1 MSDKLK
7 SLIKGIGL
15 PETIL
20 TDIEKDDFDAKAV
33 IASFNESQKAHF
45 KPLIENEIRPDIE
58 SDIRE
63 ETTGKWMAT
72 LNNDIKKLGVPIEKI
87 KDLKSYEKIKVLH
100 DTLVEKYKSTG
111 ASDDVVKF
119 QEENVSLKN
128 QLTDWE
134 AKFNGEVD
142 KVRKE
147 ENGKTISKLVDL
159 DLQKKFTSIPADRI
173 LGKKHSDGI
182 YLGLKS
188 YMSNKYDFALDEKD
202 NIIPFEKGTSK
213 RVQGKNTDGKE
224 YFVPIEDLLLNS
236 LKELNLTIESNG
248 GEGSGQQGNGSG
260 NGQKQKSARLLEMEA
275 AIKQS

>member
-7 SLIKGIGL
+7 SLIKSIGL

-20 TDIEKDDFDAKAV
+20 TDIEKDDFDLKAA

-58 SDIRE
+58 SELSESI
-63 ETTGKWMAT
+63 TGKFMGT
-72 LNNDIKKLGVPIEKI
+72 LNNDIKKFGVPIEKI
-87 KDLKSYEKIKVLH
+87 KDLKLHEKLKVMH
-100 DTLVEKYKSTG
+100 DTLSEKYKGSTTN
-111 ASDDVVKF
+111 DDVVKF
-119 QEENVSLKN
+119 QEENVALKN

-134 AKFNGEVD
+134 TKFNGEIE

-147 ENGKTISKLVDL
+147 ENQKTVSKLVDL
-159 DLQKKFTSIPADRI
+159 DLQKKFTSISADRI

-188 YMSNKYDFALDEKD
+188 YMGNKYDFSLDEKD

-213 RVQGKNTDGKE
+213 RVQGKNADGKE

-248 GEGSGQQGNGSG
+248 GEGSGQQGNGQG